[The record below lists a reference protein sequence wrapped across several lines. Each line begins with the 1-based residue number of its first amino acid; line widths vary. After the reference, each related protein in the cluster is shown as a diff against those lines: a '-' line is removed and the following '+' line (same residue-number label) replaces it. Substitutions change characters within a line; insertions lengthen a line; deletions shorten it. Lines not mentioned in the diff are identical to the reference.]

1 MATLFIRTISST
13 KDENAPSITLPVK
26 NIKDFVNS
34 EMSVWFADV
43 EKFKEGIKK
52 YGYDIDINVGDQL
65 KLVTESGKLFLSIE
79 IDFIIPL
86 SHMKAYLLHY
96 FDLLEKKLQKDK
108 AEINSNSEK
117 LSKKSLGFGMGM
129 EKSILEK
136 NGIPLTMLG
145 RYTFKIQ
152 QYITELE
159 SVFLK
164 FNTEKED
171 ETIFEKYNLI
181 LQDIEGLYHFDTL
194 LGSFDRIPT
203 AICTILSK
211 ESKDWILKQ
220 IY

>member
-1 MATLFIRTISST
+1 
-13 KDENAPSITLPVK
+13 
-26 NIKDFVNS
+26 
-34 EMSVWFADV
+34 MSVWFADV